1 MSLNL
6 KDYKYYL
13 LSFSLVFIFSNEWLG
28 IYFNLNLPSG
38 FRHLY
43 LILLSI
49 ILLGKCQPSYL
60 SNTYYYS
67 VVIVVFFGIIGDLIS
82 GTALLNSVYG
92 CLFTILFSIVYINST
107 RVFLEPK
114 DAHNILKAISL
125 SMFFLGIFPVL
136 DHIPKFPEAM
146 RYDFGVFREVGAYAT
161 AMTIGVAA
169 CLAEYY
175 LDRKRIFILL
185 AVILSL
191 FVFITVLKKSM
202 LSCIFVWI
210 LFIIFFRDYKKI
222 IFFLVL
228 LAIIMMAIMPS
239 LQENIVENVDY
250 LNAVGFENHVRL
262 GMYLTA
268 ARIAIDYFPVGSGFG
283 SFGSLASIID
293 GYSPLYYEY
302 GVDKIGAN
310 SEQAVLDGQ
319 HTLLDTFWPHIIA
332 ELGVFGT
339 FFYLYLAFSPIKEA
353 IGYCSQINTKNEL
366 KVLALFVIAVNG
378 LILWEGLFLY
388 TPEIP
393 AFIFVGALIS
403 GIFVGIIKRMPT

>member
-1 MSLNL
+1 MPLNL
-6 KDYKYYL
+6 KNYKYYF

-28 IYFNLNLPSG
+28 VYFDLNFPSG

-43 LILLSI
+43 LILLTI
-49 ILLGKCQPSYL
+49 ILLGKSRASYL
-60 SNTYYYS
+60 SNTYYYA
-67 VVIVVFFGIIGDLIS
+67 VFIVILFGLIGDLLS
-82 GTALLNSVYG
+82 GTPLINSVYG
-92 CLFTILFSIVYINST
+92 CLFTILFALIYINST
-107 RVFLEPK
+107 KVFLKPK
-114 DAHNILKAISL
+114 NAHNFVKTIAL
-125 SMFFLGIFPVL
+125 SMFFLGIFPVM
-136 DHIPKFPEAM
+136 DHIPRFPEPM

-175 LDRKRIFILL
+175 LDRKKIYILL
-185 AVILSL
+185 AVILSF

-210 LFIIFFRDYKKI
+210 LFLILCKDYKKI
-222 IFFLVL
+222 LFFLVL
-228 LAIIMMAIMPS
+228 LGIITLAIMPS
-239 LQENIVENVDY
+239 IQENIVENIRY
-250 LNAVGFENHVRL
+250 LDSVGTENHVRI

-268 ARIAIDYFPVGSGFG
+268 ARIAIDYFPFGSGFG

-293 GYSPLYYEY
+293 GYSPLYLEY

-332 ELGVFGT
+332 ELGVFGM
-339 FFYLYLAFSPIKEA
+339 FFYLYLAFTPIKEA
-353 IGYCSQINTKNEL
+353 IRYYSRIDKKNEL
-366 KVLALFVIAVNG
+366 KLLALFVIAVNG

-393 AFIFVGALIS
+393 AFIFLSALIS
-403 GIFVGIIKRMPT
+403 GIFIGIIKREH